1 MHAPIRIRFPTLCL
15 IAILVAG
22 FSLRFVG
29 MNRGDSPFPV
39 SGKNQSEGSRAFYHF
54 HPDETTLIK
63 SALGPIDPLAPE
75 LTSYGTLPV
84 YLLRG
89 VLELNRI
96 IRGRDFKNQESPD
109 EVRYVYLTARLLAV
123 LISCLTLYLVW
134 LLGVR
139 WFGELTGLFA
149 VFIVAVAP
157 LAIQLA
163 HFYTVDGLFTLLVLA
178 AVYSLL
184 NALEKDNLRWFILAG
199 LFIGLSG
206 AVRMIGLAVGLL
218 LLAGLVARDRQLKAV
233 LSLPLWMAGVA
244 AVLSLLVLQ
253 PFLLTNWELIFQEGS
268 PSDLGYS
275 MKVARGE
282 LLKPWS
288 LWDVHTVPYLYQW
301 SHLLPLGVGSPLTI
315 LFALGLFYGL
325 GKLDLDKGL
334 ILLWI
339 CIYFAVIGGLHTKPI
354 RYLLPL
360 LPFLALLAADFCLW
374 VLRSPRFLRVR
385 KLAIGASAAVLAYS
399 ALYGVAF
406 AGLYTQEDSRIQA
419 ARWIDRNITARSRIG
434 VERGG
439 FSMQRM
445 IDSGKHHVRV
455 IQAVTLFNI
464 RGYATCN
471 VELNWLEE
479 KVNDLDYLVITDV
492 NRYQQFTAAP
502 DLVPGGS
509 AFYRALVEGELGFD
523 LVQRFRNYPSLGA
536 MKFKD
541 DGSEP
546 SFTGYDHPT
555 VMIFQKKDEVAFEKG
570 LERLRKRVRAN
581 PYCPDLLLEAAS
593 SALQAGNLNESLQAT
608 ARATSQLPQSKIA
621 PLMETEI
628 YRRMGRSNQ
637 AVLTAPHTGQSPP
650 LVLWAGGMSFF
661 ELGLSDLG
669 ISMLKSGVRQISSS
683 YSGEAGLMSR
693 YYYLLADRLYDR
705 GQKKEAEEVLLLS
718 IEIQPFPPA
727 YNRLGKIAVE
737 GGDYEQAV
745 RYFQQSLQLDADQTH
760 VHTNLGQI
768 TAKFLKQPTKALHH
782 FRAAFQLDPKLEA
795 EYADWMSAIKKEIG
809 SAATD

>member
-1 MHAPIRIRFPTLCL
+1 MQRM
-15 IAILVAG
+15 V
-22 FSLRFVG
+22 
-29 MNRGDSPFPV
+29 D
-39 SGKNQSEGSRAFYHF
+39 SGKYYVRVIQQ
-54 HPDETTLIK
+54 I
-63 SALGPIDPLAPE
+63 
-75 LTSYGTLPV
+75 
-84 YLLRG
+84 
-89 VLELNRI
+89 
-96 IRGRDFKNQESPD
+96 SP
-109 EVRYVYLTARLLAV
+109 
-123 LISCLTLYLVW
+123 
-134 LLGVR
+134 
-139 WFGELTGLFA
+139 
-149 VFIVAVAP
+149 
-157 LAIQLA
+157 
-163 HFYTVDGLFTLLVLA
+163 
-178 AVYSLL
+178 
-184 NALEKDNLRWFILAG
+184 N
-199 LFIGLSG
+199 
-206 AVRMIGLAVGLL
+206 
-218 LLAGLVARDRQLKAV
+218 
-233 LSLPLWMAGVA
+233 
-244 AVLSLLVLQ
+244 
-253 PFLLTNWELIFQEGS
+253 
-268 PSDLGYS
+268 
-275 MKVARGE
+275 
-282 LLKPWS
+282 
-288 LWDVHTVPYLYQW
+288 
-301 SHLLPLGVGSPLTI
+301 
-315 LFALGLFYGL
+315 
-325 GKLDLDKGL
+325 
-334 ILLWI
+334 
-339 CIYFAVIGGLHTKPI
+339 
-354 RYLLPL
+354 
-360 LPFLALLAADFCLW
+360 
-374 VLRSPRFLRVR
+374 
-385 KLAIGASAAVLAYS
+385 
-399 ALYGVAF
+399 
-406 AGLYTQEDSRIQA
+406 
-419 ARWIDRNITARSRIG
+419 SRIG

-445 IDSGKHHVRV
+445 VDSGKYYVRV

-718 IEIQPFPPA
+718 IEIQPLPPA

-737 GGDYEQAV
+737 GGDYQQAV